1 MPQPAPFLLPTRPSR
16 VSSWLLFV
24 TRHSC
29 CSVVDFPPRACF
41 HICFC
46 HHLMRDILFPV
57 SYLLGYI
64 TGWGGEPHLPR
75 THRISIPV
83 RLCLRL
89 DLIRS
94 KENCRIRKWRSPIFI
109 SRHFCLGPKSQSQM
123 GEYFCKTNKSQVIC
137 FSPPSH
143 LEKTHFRG
151 KTGLP
156 SPRTPAKMVY
166 FFSFSF
172 FSAY

>member
-1 MPQPAPFLLPTRPSR
+1 MLHCGLFSAP
-16 VSSWLLFV
+16 
-24 TRHSC
+24 
-29 CSVVDFPPRACF
+29 SVF
-41 HICFC
+41 
-46 HHLMRDILFPV
+46 
-57 SYLLGYI
+57 SYLLLSSFNERYFISRLIFIGIYY
-64 TGWGGEPHLPR
+64 WLGGEPHLPR

-143 LEKTHFRG
+143 LEKIHFRG

-172 FSAY
+172 FPAY

>member
-1 MPQPAPFLLPTRPSR
+1 MPQPARFLLPTRPSR

-29 CSVVDFPPRACF
+29 FTVVYFPPRACF

-64 TGWGGEPHLPR
+64 IGWGGG
-75 THRISIPV
+75 
-83 RLCLRL
+83 
-89 DLIRS
+89 
-94 KENCRIRKWRSPIFI
+94 SPT
-109 SRHFCLGPKSQSQM
+109 CQGPSTFDTCAPLFAAWFDTLEGKLSNSQM
-123 GEYFCKTNKSQVIC
+123 TKPYFHLEALLSRPEIAIANGRVFLQNKQVPSNLF
-137 FSPPSH
+137 FSPFPSR
-143 LEKTHFRG
+143 ENPFSWENRPAIASNPSEN
-151 KTGLP
+151 GL
-156 SPRTPAKMVY
+156 
-166 FFSFSF
+166 FFQFFF